1 MRGVAMRTNNGYE
14 LSDFSVDIF
23 ESGGSIH
30 IKMGCFADNNKDAP
44 FHVYNRQI
52 IDAGYYSSRELFYA
66 VLSASLGRMINDLLN
81 TEIRPPVKCE
91 CQSRE
96 WFQEHPDD
104 HQEYWRTKNGRVYP
118 KDHTNNCPK
127 NPINLRRN

>member
-1 MRGVAMRTNNGYE
+1 MMKTDNGYE
-14 LSDFSVDIF
+14 LSDFSVDIV
-23 ESGGSIH
+23 ESVDSIR
-30 IKMGCFADNNKDAP
+30 IRMDCFADNSKDAP
-44 FHVYNRQI
+44 FHVYNQQI

-96 WFQEHPDD
+96 WFREHPDD
-104 HQEYWRTKNGRVYP
+104 HQEYWRTKGGRVYP

-127 NPINLRRN
+127 NPINLRGN

>member
-1 MRGVAMRTNNGYE
+1 MKTGNGYNI
-14 LSDFSVDIF
+14 SDFSVDIF
-23 ESGGSIH
+23 ESGDSIH

-44 FHVYNRQI
+44 FHVDNRQV

-81 TEIRPPVKCE
+81 TEVRPPAKCE

>member
-1 MRGVAMRTNNGYE
+1 MSATTNNGYE

-23 ESGGSIH
+23 ERGDCIY
-30 IKMGCFADNNKDAP
+30 IQMDCFANNKDAP
-44 FHVYNRQI
+44 FHVYSKQRI
-52 IDAGYYSSRELFYA
+52 ASEYASSRELFYA

-81 TEIRPPVKCE
+81 TEVRPPVKCE

-96 WFQEHPDD
+96 WFREHPDD

-118 KDHTNNCPK
+118 KYHTNNCPK

>member
-1 MRGVAMRTNNGYE
+1 MKTDNGYN

-23 ESGGSIH
+23 EWNELIRVRVE
-30 IKMGCFADNNKDAP
+30 CFADNHNCIP
-44 FHVYNRQI
+44 FHVVNNQVI
-52 IDAGYYSSRELFYA
+52 NKDITLDPEFFYD
-66 VLSASLGRMINDLLN
+66 VLGRVITKSLN
-81 TEIRPPVKCE
+81 EILTADIAPPDKCE